1 MHVFVGKLTIIGSD
15 NGEIIL
21 IGPLGTKF
29 RKILIE
35 IQTFSFEEN
44 PFENDVCKMLS
55 RPRRVKQLLNWG

>member
-15 NGEIIL
+15 NGEMIL
-21 IGPLGTKF
+21 IGPLGTNF

-44 PFENDVCKMLS
+44 TFENDVCKMLS